1 MASIPAVHALERR
14 YGTRGLRVVG
24 VTRYGEDAQEQERVA
39 SVIKE
44 HGMTGPTFLDP
55 DGKWSEASGLGHAP
69 SFLVI
74 GKDGKAVYRY
84 SGKLTEGSPD
94 FDELAKAVEA
104 ALGAS

>member
-14 YGTRGLRVVG
+14 YGARGLRVVG
-24 VTRYGEDAQEQERVA
+24 VTRYGEDAKEQERVA
-39 SVIKE
+39 STIRE
-44 HGMTGPTFLDP
+44 HGLSGPTFLDP
-55 DGKWSEASGLGHAP
+55 EGKWSEASGLGHAP

-74 GKDGKAVYRY
+74 GKDGKAVFRY

-104 ALGAS
+104 ALGA